1 MKLIQ
6 IIFVFLCIIYIT
18 TVKEEKSLNKDGD
31 DEFISDCYKDQPKK
45 ENECRDR
52 IKEEDKSLG
61 FHCCL
66 FKVEGRKDICH
77 SINKTQYE
85 HQSQYIKDYES
96 TYKVNVIS
104 LDCKSNYIKLGLLSL
119 IYLLFK

>member
-6 IIFVFLCIIYIT
+6 IIFVFLCIIHIT
-18 TVKEEKSLNKDGD
+18 TVKEEKGLNKDGD
-31 DEFISDCYKDQPKK
+31 DEFISDCYKEQPKK

-52 IKEEDKSLG
+52 IKDEYKSLG
-61 FHCCL
+61 YHCCL
-66 FKVEGRKDICH
+66 FKVRDKKDICH

-85 HQSQYIKDYES
+85 HQSQYITYYES
-96 TYKVNVIS
+96 TYGVDVIS

-119 IYLLFK
+119 IYLLFQ